1 MFKREIHI
9 ILNMSNEYFSIELIR
24 DELDRYF
31 GGGIPKNTLLLFE
44 GIDGAGKSILCQR
57 FMYSLLKKGKKVTY
71 ISTEFNTLD
80 FIKQM
85 DSLSYSVNDYILNQH
100 LLFIT
105 MVPFLGNVEFKDDF
119 LEKIM
124 LSKKIFEN
132 EIIIFDTLSFLLVK
146 KNAGEEVYYKIINFF
161 RKLNNLNKTIIFTI
175 DPTHLDDQFLTLLRS
190 VADMY
195 MYINFT
201 QFAGETVRA
210 LEIKRFKRPKDVY
223 MSKIPFRVEPKEGL
237 IIEIGSYA

>member
-1 MFKREIHI
+1 
-9 ILNMSNEYFSIELIR
+9 MSSEYFSIELIR

-31 GGGIPKNTLLLFE
+31 GGGIPKNSMLLFE

-57 FMYSLLKKGKKVTY
+57 FMYALLKKGKKITY

-85 DSLSYSVNDYILNQH
+85 DSLNYSVNDYILNQH
-100 LLFIT
+100 LLFII
-105 MVPFLGNVEFKDDF
+105 MVPYLGKVQFKEDF

-124 LSKKIFEN
+124 TSKKLFEN

-146 KNAGEEVYYKIINFF
+146 KDAGEDVYYKIINFF

-195 MYINFT
+195 MFINFT
-201 QFAGETVRA
+201 QFAGETVRS
-210 LEIKRFKRPKDVY
+210 LEIKRFKRPKDIY
-223 MSKIPFRVEPKEGL
+223 MNKIPFRVEPKEGL

>member
-1 MFKREIHI
+1 MA
-9 ILNMSNEYFSIELIR
+9 SEYYSIELIR
-24 DELDRYF
+24 DELNRYF
-31 GGGIPKNTLLLFE
+31 GGGIPKNSLLLFE

-57 FMYSLLKKGKKVTY
+57 FIYSLLKKGKTVTY
-71 ISTEFNTLD
+71 ISTELNTLD

-85 DSLSYSVNDYILNQH
+85 DSLSYSIKDFLLNQQ

-105 MVPFLGNVEFKDDF
+105 MVPFLGKVDFKEDF

-124 LSKKIFEN
+124 ASAKLFEN
-132 EIIIFDTLSFLLVK
+132 EIIVFDTLSFLLVK
-146 KNAGEEVYYKIINFF
+146 KNAGEEAYYKIINFF

-175 DPTHLDDQFLTLLRS
+175 DPTHLDEQFLTLLRS

-201 QFAGETVRA
+201 QFAGETVRS
-210 LEIKRFKRPKDVY
+210 LEIKRFKRPMDLY
-223 MSKIPFRVEPKEGL
+223 MNKIPFRVEPREGL

>member
-1 MFKREIHI
+1 
-9 ILNMSNEYFSIELIR
+9 MSSEYFSIELIR

-31 GGGIPKNTLLLFE
+31 GGGIPKNSLLLFE

-57 FMYSLLKKGKKVTY
+57 FMYALLKKGKKITY
-71 ISTEFNTLD
+71 VSTEFNTLD

-85 DSLSYSVNDYILNQH
+85 DSLNYSVNDYILNQH

-105 MVPFLGNVEFKDDF
+105 MVPYLGKVEFKEDF
-119 LEKIM
+119 LDKIM
-124 LSKKIFEN
+124 TSKKLFEN

-146 KNAGEEVYYKIINFF
+146 KDAGEDVYYKIINFF

-195 MYINFT
+195 MFINFT

-210 LEIKRFKRPKDVY
+210 LEIKRFKRPKDIY